1 MTDEM
6 SRPDQGIL
14 DSYRSKGL
22 AGEMGFGRRPAIVVV
37 DFILGF
43 TDSQSPLGSDLDTEI
58 EATRQL
64 LDAGRE
70 AGIPIL
76 YTTTVYSDGLRDA
89 GVFIR
94 KVPSLGVLRQGSEE
108 IRVDPRLGRLPDETL
123 IEKKY
128 VSAFFGTALA
138 SELTANRIDTVV
150 ICGATTSGC
159 VRATVVDAMQCGFR
173 PVVPEQCVGD
183 RSVEAHRAS
192 LIDIEGKYGD
202 VVDVEQV
209 ILYLQGLS
217 QQD

>member
-22 AGEMGFGRRPAIVVV
+22 AAEMGFGRSPAIVVV

-159 VRATVVDAMQCGFR
+159 VRATVVDAMQYGFR

>member
-1 MTDEM
+1 M
-6 SRPDQGIL
+6 SRSDQGIL

-22 AGEMGFGRRPAIVVV
+22 AAEMGFGRSPAIVVV